1 LEIWQLGYREATI
14 GWYRGSKIQA
24 QVPRRIRELR
34 PLLFIIFLL
43 CSLQMP
49 QAQTIPAAPA
59 SNVEVYLARDDGG
72 KAGEPAFEFK
82 ATDIPIY
89 CVVLL
94 ENKRKAAVKMVF
106 VAMDVPGV
114 RPEMKIVTSAY
125 TTTEDQNRVNF
136 TGRPD
141 GNWIPGKYRVDIYVD
156 DKLVTDAAFVI
167 RGNPNTIGPKI
178 VKSTAS
184 KRSKQRDRP
193 SSP

>member
-1 LEIWQLGYREATI
+1 MQQAQSIPAV
-14 GWYRGSKIQA
+14 RGS
-24 QVPRRIRELR
+24 
-34 PLLFIIFLL
+34 
-43 CSLQMP
+43 S
-49 QAQTIPAAPA
+49 
-59 SNVEVYLARDDGG
+59 VEVYLARDDGGG

-136 TGRPD
+136 TGRPE

-167 RGNPNTIGPKI
+167 RGNPKTIGPKI